1 MGAIEGCGEGNASY
15 SRGCRWEFN
24 EQAYLPFQVEEA
36 AEKIGEERIS
46 FEECA
51 GRIVLE
57 YAYVY
62 PPGIPLIV
70 PGEKVSVETV
80 RLLKEY
86 EKAGLKIEG
95 TKTPGEIT
103 VLKERE
109 NSEGTING

>member
-1 MGAIEGCGEGNASY
+1 MTES
-15 SRGCRWEFN
+15 
-24 EQAYLPFQVEEA
+24 
-36 AEKIGEERIS
+36 
-46 FEECA
+46 
-51 GRIVLE
+51 
-57 YAYVY
+57 
-62 PPGIPLIV
+62 PGWGMMKKIPLV